1 MKTFKD
7 ILAEDTIGKKDSI
20 YYKVK
25 IEGETLY
32 DANSQKTFTDVAE
45 HTFLIEPPPSQPSNQ
60 NDNNFFVSGKTD
72 GQAAPDPDGCVKVT
86 VKSDNYPDE
95 ISWEIVNRNGNTVAT
110 SPALKAL
117 VPVMKEVCLPS
128 GGYDFIMRGDGD
140 GVVSL

>member
-1 MKTFKD
+1 M
-7 ILAEDTIGKKDSI
+7 
-20 YYKVK
+20 
-25 IEGETLY
+25 
-32 DANSQKTFTDVAE
+32 AE
-45 HTFLIEPPPSQPSNQ
+45 HTFLIEPPPSNQ